1 MMTTGERIR
10 RARRYRKMSAG
21 QLAQRAGCAG
31 ASAIT
36 NLENRATG
44 RGGFRL
50 LRIAQVLDVSV
61 KWLLD
66 GPDLAD
72 MREVPPYEHLPPLTA
87 HEPYALPELQPAWPF
102 RLIRP
107 SHWHALPGPSR
118 DIIERQIMGLLMERF

>member
-1 MMTTGERIR
+1 
-10 RARRYRKMSAG
+10 MSAG
-21 QLAQRAGCAG
+21 LLALRAGYAG

-61 KWLLD
+61 KWLMD
-66 GPDLAD
+66 GPDMAD
-72 MREVPPYEHLPPLTA
+72 MSEVPPYEDTSALLAQETHAHDFQPL
-87 HEPYALPELQPAWPF
+87 WPF

-107 SHWHALPGPSR
+107 SQWHALPAQSR
-118 DIIERQIMGLLMERF
+118 EILERQILGLLNHPF